1 MAVYGHDLAAI
12 IPLPALAA
20 WLMHPKG
27 SEVGYTLTLG
37 LPGHLVD
44 QPTTRTAEHQPREP
58 GQQQIHADEK
68 PNRPN

>member
-12 IPLPALAA
+12 ILLPALAA
-20 WLMHPKG
+20 WLIDPQGLKSAHAH
-27 SEVGYTLTLG
+27 LG
-37 LPGHLVD
+37 LRRHLVD